1 MTEAEAA
8 PEISTPT
15 SRRLLYRRYSADDLE
30 LLKLIYTDPE
40 VTEFTYLG
48 VRDPGECQDVLDEYL
63 ATWAK
68 NGWGMFAVTLKQT
81 GEFIGEAGI
90 FELWGRDAP
99 HIRYLLL
106 KEHWGNGYA
115 SEAAAAVTEWCFAE
129 KGMTHLYGVTEEPN
143 PASSS
148 VLVRTGYRVDQRAR
162 NREKDVPIT
171 IFRIDN
177 EALEEGA

>member
-1 MTEAEAA
+1 MTEDSPAEV
-8 PEISTPT
+8 TPT
-15 SRRLLYRRYSADDLE
+15 SNRLLYRPYSADDLA
-30 LLKLIYTDPE
+30 LVTKIYTDPD

-48 VRDPGECQDVLDEYL
+48 VRTPDECKKVLDDYL

-68 NGWGMFAVTLKQT
+68 NGWGMFAVSLKET
-81 GEFIGEAGI
+81 GDFIGEAGI
-90 FELWGRDAP
+90 FELQGRDAP

-106 KEHWGNGYA
+106 KEHWGKGYA
-115 SEAAAAVTEWCFAE
+115 GEAAAAITEWCFAE
-129 KGMTHLYGVTEEPN
+129 KGLSHLYGVTEEPN

-148 VLVRTGYRVDQRAR
+148 VLVRAGYRVDERAR
-162 NREKDVPIT
+162 NPEKDVPIT